1 MYVCMYVCVCVCV
14 SRGARARA
22 MQADGGGGEGG
33 GLGATWLLA
42 GLAFEPRTKTPRRSI
57 KLNHPATGLEGE
69 FAPGALPVAGKII
82 LCYILLYIYIYIY
95 IYILYFFIIL
105 FASVALPVAG
115 KKNSKVSAS
124 VNSLYKTNMQS
135 TYENFPSEAPA
146 DAARNRRF

>member
-1 MYVCMYVCVCVCV
+1 
-14 SRGARARA
+14 

-82 LCYILLYIYIYIY
+82 LCYILLLLYILYIYIY
-95 IYILYFFIIL
+95 LL
-105 FASVALPVAG
+105 FYLPPLLSQLLAKKTQKSVP
-115 KKNSKVSAS
+115 
-124 VNSLYKTNMQS
+124 Q
-135 TYENFPSEAPA
+135 
-146 DAARNRRF
+146 